1 MIQLFLLLL
10 LLALDYSKKIILDKN
25 VLADVK
31 VKGLRQWGIAKIKR
45 FCHKNFF
52 VKPSIKTFENWI
64 TKFLSF
70 FIVFLSFFFVDVV
83 IENTWQN
90 GKMLTYGFVME
101 KEILLQVILFICKKK
116 FIEIQFPSKIIFSHF
131 ELKCFIRG

>member
-1 MIQLFLLLL
+1 MIQSFWLLF
-10 LLALDYSKKIILDKN
+10 LLALDYSKKKIILDKN

-52 VKPSIKTFENWI
+52 VKPSIKAFENWI

-70 FIVFLSFFFVDVV
+70 FIVFYRFFFVDVV

-101 KEILLQVILFICKKK
+101 KEILLLVILFICKKK
-116 FIEIQFPSKIIFSHF
+116 KTNFIEIQFP
-131 ELKCFIRG
+131 